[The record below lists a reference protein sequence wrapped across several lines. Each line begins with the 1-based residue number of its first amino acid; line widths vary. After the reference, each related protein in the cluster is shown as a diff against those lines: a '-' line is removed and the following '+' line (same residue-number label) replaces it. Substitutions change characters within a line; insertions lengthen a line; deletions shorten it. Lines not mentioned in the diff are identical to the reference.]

1 MNKPYN
7 LPLQSRLFTL
17 FLTFLGILSI
27 TSCSTVQTIE
37 RGMGQNSPAFT
48 SASAKRNKLVEMR
61 NVLDQK
67 SVLVFKSE
75 EAQKDE
81 KQPVES
87 ERIHSNGRT
96 TEPSA
101 SNIRPSSIES
111 PTRISNTNTEIMEK
125 SAFWGNTTNTGNTTN
140 AENTIYTGSP
150 RNTRSPKNTGDH
162 INTANAKNTGNTFKR
177 VIKFDLLNHSKFFPN
192 KHCLSPKNEFSMVK
206 QFPPVG
212 RTNTVFEPQYGF
224 AEYDTQETLRAIG
237 WLFIVGGPILLI
249 LGYSY
254 IESIEMFILGCLFF
268 VLIGL
273 FYFWAANLSENL
285 DDHCTAYRIG
295 FWLTVIGWPLG
306 FTLLIGIP
314 LWIFGAIYDY

>member
-1 MNKPYN
+1 MSK
-7 LPLQSRLFTL
+7 T
-17 FLTFLGILSI
+17 
-27 TSCSTVQTIE
+27 E
-37 RGMGQNSPAFT
+37 NSPNNLSVLESNAAISRTKSIIPKKTRT
-48 SASAKRNKLVEMR
+48 SILV
-61 NVLDQK
+61 NAIK
-67 SVLVFKSE
+67 SVNQIEKVQHHKVFPINKIID
-75 EAQKDE
+75 K
-81 KQPVES
+81 K
-87 ERIHSNGRT
+87 
-96 TEPSA
+96 
-101 SNIRPSSIES
+101 
-111 PTRISNTNTEIMEK
+111 
-125 SAFWGNTTNTGNTTN
+125 N
-140 AENTIYTGSP
+140 A
-150 RNTRSPKNTGDH
+150 
-162 INTANAKNTGNTFKR
+162 
-177 VIKFDLLNHSKFFPN
+177 LNY
-192 KHCLSPKNEFSMVK
+192 VK

-237 WLFIVGGPILLI
+237 WLFIVGGPILLL

>member
-1 MNKPYN
+1 M
-7 LPLQSRLFTL
+7 
-17 FLTFLGILSI
+17 
-27 TSCSTVQTIE
+27 E
-37 RGMGQNSPAFT
+37 RGLGQSSPAFT
-48 SASAKRNKLVEMR
+48 SASSKR

-75 EAQKDE
+75 EAQKDQ

-87 ERIHSNGRT
+87 ERIYSNGRT
-96 TEPSA
+96 TVPSA

-125 SAFWGNTTNTGNTTN
+125 SAFWGNTINTVITTNSVNTTNAENTINTVNITN

-150 RNTRSPKNTGDH
+150 RNTRSPKNT
-162 INTANAKNTGNTFKR
+162 ANAQNTGNTFKR
-177 VIKFDLLNHSKFFPN
+177 VIKFDLLNHSKFIPN
-192 KHCLSPKNEFSMVK
+192 KHRLSPKIEFSMVK

-224 AEYDTQETLRAIG
+224 AEFDTQETLRAIG
-237 WLFIVGGPILLI
+237 WLFIVGGPILL
-249 LGYSY
+249 LLAFSY

-268 VLIGL
+268 ILIGL

-314 LWIFGAIYDY
+314 LWIFGAIYDSSN

>member
-1 MNKPYN
+1 M
-7 LPLQSRLFTL
+7 
-17 FLTFLGILSI
+17 
-27 TSCSTVQTIE
+27 E
-37 RGMGQNSPAFT
+37 RGMGQNSPTFT
-48 SASAKRNKLVEMR
+48 SAYAKRNKLVEKP

-67 SVLVFKSE
+67 SVLVFKAE
-75 EAQKDE
+75 EAQKDQ

-125 SAFWGNTTNTGNTTN
+125 SAFWGNTTN

-150 RNTRSPKNTGDH
+150 QNTGDH
-162 INTANAKNTGNTFKR
+162 INTANTKNTGNTFKR
-177 VIKFDLLNHSKFFPN
+177 VIKFDLLNHSKFIPN
-192 KHCLSPKNEFSMVK
+192 KHRLFPKNEFSMVK

-212 RTNTVFEPQYGF
+212 RTNTIFEPQYRLEDF
-224 AEYDTQETLRAIG
+224 DTQEILRAIG
-237 WLFIVGGPILLI
+237 WIFIVGGPLL
-249 LGYSY
+249 LLSGYSY
-254 IESIEMFILGCLFF
+254 IESIELFIFGCLFF
-268 VLIGL
+268 ILIGL

-285 DDHCTAYRIG
+285 DDHCIAYSIG

-314 LWIFGAIYDY
+314 LWIFGAIYDSSN